1 MEAGVDEGLAVPFDE
16 LRAIPE
22 EGLGDAGRHPGG
34 IMQFHIRVGD
44 QVAVL
49 LEVVRDAD
57 HLAVTLD
64 HQRLV
69 ACFLKTN
76 MEGVLRLEFLQQ
88 VV

>member
-1 MEAGVDEGLAVPFDE
+1 MKL
-16 LRAIPE
+16 
-22 EGLGDAGRHPGG
+22 
-34 IMQFHIRVGD
+34 HIRVGD

-57 HLAVTLD
+57 HLTVAFD
-64 HQRLV
+64 YQRLI
-69 ACFLKTN
+69 AGLLKTN